1 MSFVNVGLSHRE
13 NERKE
18 VFSFRYTP
26 LSWFTAFVVGKK
38 LVVVSEALNENKF
51 LLWLQLLHIH
61 VQTASRCVLVQ
72 LLHPTA
78 HFLPTSHLP
87 DHLLAQLSSK

>member
-18 VFSFRYTP
+18 VSSFRYTP
-26 LSWFTAFVVGKK
+26 LSWFTEFVVGK
-38 LVVVSEALNENKF
+38 LVVVSEALNENTF

-72 LLHPTA
+72 LPHPTT